1 MVCLCLQVNENE
13 DGLFLCLQLNENE
26 DGLFMFVGD

>member
-13 DGLFLCLQLNENE
+13 DGLF
-26 DGLFMFVGD
+26 MFTGELERGWSVYVCR